1 MYIFV
6 NCDGK
11 LEIFTLV
18 TIRMVIWVNVKVM
31 INA

>member
-11 LEIFTLV
+11 LEIVTLL
-18 TIRMVIWVNVKVM
+18 TICMVIWVNVKVM